1 MRLSLIVA
9 LAQNGVIGR
18 NNKLPWYL
26 PEDLKYFKR
35 VSMGKPLIMGRKTFE
50 SLGKP
55 LPGRPHIIIT
65 RDESYRYEG
74 CHVAHSLKAALT
86 RAENL
91 LLIDG
96 GDEALVIGGAEIYA
110 LTLPDIDRMYMTE
123 VHGEVDGD
131 AFFPSYDKQAWK
143 EVLREDFSA
152 EKPDSYA
159 YSFVVYEPRC

>member
-55 LPGRPHIIIT
+55 LPGRPHIITT
-65 RDESYRYEG
+65 RDKSYHYEG
-74 CHVAHSLKAALT
+74 CHVVHTLEKARA
-86 RAENL
+86 RAESL

-96 GDEALVIGGAEIYA
+96 GDEALIIGGAEIYA

-131 AFFPSYDKQAWK
+131 AFFPEYDKQAWK

-152 EKPDSYA
+152 EKEGSYD
-159 YSFVVYEPRC
+159 YSFVVYEPCR

>member
-1 MRLSLIVA
+1 MKLSLIA
-9 LAQNGVIGR
+9 AMAQNRTIGR

-35 VSMGKPLIMGRKTFE
+35 VTMGKPLIMGRKTFE

-65 RDESYRYEG
+65 RDKDYTYPG
-74 CHVAHSLKAALT
+74 CHIVHDRQSAIT

-96 GDEALVIGGAEIYA
+96 GGEVVVIGGAEIYG
-110 LTLPDIDRMYMTE
+110 LMLPKMDRMYLTE
-123 VHGEVDGD
+123 VREDVPGD
-131 AFFPSYDKQAWK
+131 AFFPEYNSDEWQ
-143 EVLREDFSA
+143 EVAREDFSA
-152 EKPDSYA
+152 EPPNEYD
-159 YSFVVYEPRC
+159 YSFVAYDRKA